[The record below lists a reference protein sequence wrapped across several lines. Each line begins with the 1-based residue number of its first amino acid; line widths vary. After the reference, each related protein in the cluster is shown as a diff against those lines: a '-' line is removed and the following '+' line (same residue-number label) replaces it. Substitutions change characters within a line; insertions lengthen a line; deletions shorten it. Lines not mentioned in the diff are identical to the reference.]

1 MPILSLKNL
10 NITQNTPS
18 EIQNPQ
24 KKKIPKFSRSKPKN
38 RKQNPNLRHNRSK
51 LPFLFPKI
59 SKILEPLIEIDLN
72 LPSFV
77 TKPQFR
83 NKKKNAHYSQQ
94 KQEWKHSEIANE
106 DPKKIEE
113 NQEKKEG
120 NKSKLILHC
129 QIVREK
135 STKYESIIAD
145 SKTSESQINAYSR
158 LASVRKFVL

>member
-1 MPILSLKNL
+1 M
-10 NITQNTPS
+10 
-18 EIQNPQ
+18 
-24 KKKIPKFSRSKPKN
+24 
-38 RKQNPNLRHNRSK
+38 
-51 LPFLFPKI
+51 
-59 SKILEPLIEIDLN
+59 EPLIEIDLN